1 MAGERG
7 LRSVEGG
14 SRTVYLL
21 TPVTYDAS
29 KANEEAVAQ
38 AFDKLVKDSFTIT
51 DPKARMASL
60 EKAEQI
66 FLADLPI
73 IPILHYKTKHMV
85 SKKVAGWAYNNLDFH
100 LGRYMSIQ

>member
-38 AFDKLVKDSFTIT
+38 AFDKLVKDG
-51 DPKARMASL
+51 ASRGAL
-60 EKAEQI
+60 DESGVASVGFSVIQPNGNE
-66 FLADLPI
+66 
-73 IPILHYKTKHMV
+73 IP
-85 SKKVAGWAYNNLDFH
+85 
-100 LGRYMSIQ
+100 LGIAPEPPPG